1 LLWDDR
7 TVRNI
12 PSAVRRIGYLCG
24 NLETDGTLR
33 GELLAAGL
41 SSGDWDLLVAAM
53 RQGKVDAL
61 TPLLDAVEAAAES
74 ACVDGVTFST
84 REYRPLR
91 SAKSPAPISGWR
103 CPHAIRCGRA
113 EVRADPKIERRCA
126 LTGDPL
132 EWASV
137 TSQ

>member
-1 LLWDDR
+1 MQD
-7 TVRNI
+7 I

-33 GELLAAGL
+33 AELLAAGL

-53 RQGKVDAL
+53 RQGKADAL
-61 TPLLDAVEAAAES
+61 PQLLDAVEAAAENAS
-74 ACVDGVTFST
+74 VDGVTSSV
-84 REYRPLR
+84 REYRPLAR
-91 SAKSPAPISGWR
+91 SRPRMTISGWR
-103 CPHAIRCGRA
+103 CPHVIRCGRA
-113 EVRADPKIERRCA
+113 EVGADPQVERWCA

-137 TSQ
+137 TS

>member
-1 LLWDDR
+1 LWHDR
-7 TVRNI
+7 TVQDI
-12 PSAVRRIGYLCG
+12 PSAVGRIGYLCA
-24 NLETDGTLR
+24 NLETDSTLG
-33 GELLAAGL
+33 GELRAAGL
-41 SSGDWDLLVAAM
+41 SSGDWDQLVAAM
-53 RQGKVDAL
+53 RRGEADAL
-61 TPLLDAVEAAAES
+61 TPLLDAVEAAAEN
-74 ACVDGVTFST
+74 ACVDGVTTST

-91 SAKSPAPISGWR
+91 SPDPPRTVSGWR

-113 EVRADPKIERRCA
+113 EIGANPQVQRRCA